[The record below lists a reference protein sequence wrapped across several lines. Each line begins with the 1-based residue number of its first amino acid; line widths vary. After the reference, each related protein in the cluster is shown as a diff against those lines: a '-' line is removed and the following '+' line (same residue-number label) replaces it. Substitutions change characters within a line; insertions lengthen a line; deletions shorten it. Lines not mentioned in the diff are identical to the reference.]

1 MIRTVPFAEY
11 EWYHSKLYCLQNA
24 ISYFCTWKLTEWHH
38 FSNLV
43 MEWLVNSY
51 PGAQDSWTFSF
62 PNSWEWKHV
71 IQTKMGMSYGPI
83 FRKLCTR
90 QQQSQSFK
98 CLQLIFT
105 RLTLLPAA
113 CESDTPRWCRIAAIP
128 LARWLK
134 AGFQPD
140 ASNATHATQ
149 GACVKFHAT
158 YATYA
163 THATHATQGKTL
175 A

>member
-71 IQTKMGMSYGPI
+71 IPRPKWEWAMVQFSENYAPDNNKVSRSNVYSWSSRGW
-83 FRKLCTR
+83 LCCLRPAKVTR
-90 QQQSQSFK
+90 RAGAALPRYRSLGDLRPVSS
-98 CLQLIFT
+98 
-105 RLTLLPAA
+105 LT
-113 CESDTPRWCRIAAIP
+113 
-128 LARWLK
+128 
-134 AGFQPD
+134 Q
-140 ASNATHATQ
+140 ATQ
-149 GACVKFHAT
+149 R
-158 YATYA
+158 
-163 THATHATQGKTL
+163 TQRKVL